1 MSSVEN
7 AKKSTQLTET
17 LMCGATRYH
26 NGIPGAIAKGISHLL
41 LASGVCFALSPEP
54 TMAQT
59 PTAPEAMSHI
69 LAQAPST
76 ANQLYVNPDRGS
88 DREGQ
93 GSLQSPYKT
102 ITHALRVAQA
112 NTTIILAPGT
122 YSAETGETFP
132 LQLKPNVTLSGLP
145 ERNGN
150 GVVIQ
155 GGGTYISRTVAA
167 QNVTMLGAEK
177 ATLTGVTIT
186 NPNRRGYGLW
196 IESTNPTIT
205 NNTFTGNT
213 QDGIFIA
220 GNCAPVI
227 RENNFVQN
235 GANGMTIHGTAK
247 PEVREN
253 SFERTGFG
261 INVVEQ
267 AAPVLVGNRIRF
279 NKDGLVVQGSAR
291 PVLRNNIIEGNER
304 DGIVAIAN
312 ASPDLGYSGQPGGNI
327 FRNNRQYDING
338 EAAKE
343 IISAFGNEMTANRTA
358 GRIDLAGV
366 VNPGTSPAPVAQT
379 PRPTPTRPTPTRPT
393 PAPLPNRPTS
403 GQASGADSFPR
414 PTQTPGQNPRPTGSS
429 TPSTQTPIPV
439 PTPEQPIN
447 IPVPPPRTSNVPPA
461 PSGSLPSPGNRGD
474 SLPVLLPVPN
484 GNAPI
489 GYGGSAS
496 QPVAA
501 NVNASG
507 DGPPVPANRIQ
518 VLGLRYRVTVDAPTA
533 REQNRVRSVVPEA
546 FRTIL
551 NGRTVMQVGVFNSA
565 ENANQ
570 IVDTLSRN
578 GIRAEIQELE

>member
-1 MSSVEN
+1 
-7 AKKSTQLTET
+7 
-17 LMCGATRYH
+17 MCGAIRYH
-26 NGIPGAIAKGISHLL
+26 YGIPGAIAKRIGHIL
-41 LASGVCFALSPEP
+41 LATGVCFALSPEQ

-59 PTAPEAMSHI
+59 PTAPQAMSNI
-69 LAQAPST
+69 LGQAPST
-76 ANQLYVNPDRGS
+76 ANQLYVNPERGS

-122 YSAETGETFP
+122 YSAETGEIFP
-132 LQLKPNVTLSGLP
+132 LELKPNVTLSGLP
-145 ERNGN
+145 ERNGS
-150 GVVIQ
+150 GVVIR

-167 QNVTMLGAEK
+167 QNVTILGAES

-196 IESTNPTIT
+196 IESTSPTIT
-205 NNTFTGNT
+205 KNTFTGNT
-213 QDGIFIA
+213 QDGIFVA
-220 GNCAPVI
+220 GNAAPVI

-235 GANGMTIHGTAK
+235 GANGMTIHGSAK

-291 PVLRNNIIEGNER
+291 PVLRNNLIEGSER

-338 EAAKE
+338 EAARE
-343 IISAFGNEMTANRTA
+343 IISAFGNEMASNRIA
-358 GRIDLAGV
+358 GRVDLAGV
-366 VNPGTSPAPVAQT
+366 RNPGAAPTPVALP
-379 PRPTPTRPTPTRPT
+379 PRPTPTRSTPTRPT
-393 PAPLPNRPTS
+393 PAPLPNRPNS
-403 GQASGADSFPR
+403 GQTSGADSFPR
-414 PTQTPGQNPRPTGSS
+414 PTQNPGQNPRPTESP

-447 IPVPPPRTSNVPPA
+447 IPVPPPRTSNTPPA
-461 PSGSLPSPGNRGD
+461 PSGSIPSPGNRGD
-474 SLPVLLPVPN
+474 TLPVLLPVPDP
-484 GNAPI
+484 NAPI
-489 GYGGSAS
+489 GNAGSSRS
-496 QPVAA
+496 QPVAV
-501 NVNASG
+501 NVNSPG
-507 DGPPVPANRIQ
+507 DGPPPPANRIQ

-533 REQNRVRSVVPEA
+533 REQNRVRAVVPEA

-551 NGRTVMQVGVFNSA
+551 NGRTVMQVGVFSSA

>member
-1 MSSVEN
+1 MIEIN
-7 AKKSTQLTET
+7 KTKKSKQL
-17 LMCGATRYH
+17 MKKTRVSIIGLCH
-26 NGIPGAIAKGISHLL
+26 QITPGIRTRIAPLL
-41 LASGVCFALSPEP
+41 LATTVWFALSPES

-59 PTAPEAMSHI
+59 PTARDPMSNS

-122 YSAETGETFP
+122 YSTETGETFP

-145 ERNGN
+145 DRNGN

-155 GGGTYISRTVAA
+155 GGGTYISRTVAG
-167 QNVTMLGAEK
+167 QNVTMIAAEK

-213 QDGIFIA
+213 QDGIFVA
-220 GNCAPVI
+220 GDCAPVI
-227 RENNFVQN
+227 RQNNFVQN

-261 INVVEQ
+261 INVVER
-267 AAPVLVGNRIRF
+267 AAPLLVGNRIRF

-291 PVLRNNIIEGNER
+291 PVLRNNIIEGSER

-312 ASPDLGYSGQPGGNI
+312 ALPDLGYSGQPGGNI

-343 IISAFGNEMTANRTA
+343 IISAFGNEMTGNRIA

-366 VNPGTSPAPVAQT
+366 VNPGNSPAPVAQT
-379 PRPTPTRPTPTRPT
+379 PRPTPT
-393 PAPLPNRPTS
+393 PLPNRPNP
-403 GQASGADSFPR
+403 GQTNPGQTAGADSFPR
-414 PTQTPGQNPRPTGSS
+414 PTPTPRPTPQPTGSS
-429 TPSTQTPIPV
+429 SPSTPTPIPV

-461 PSGSLPSPGNRGD
+461 PSGSIPRPGNRGD
-474 SLPVLLPVPN
+474 SLPVLLPVPDP
-484 GNAPI
+484 NAPI
-489 GYGGSAS
+489 GNAGSTS

-501 NVNASG
+501 SVRFPG
-507 DGPPVPANRIQ
+507 QQPPAPANRAPG
-518 VLGLRYRVTVDAPTA
+518 LSLRYRVTVDAPTA
-533 REQNRVRSVVPEA
+533 REQNRVRAVVPEA

-565 ENANQ
+565 ENANK

-578 GIRAEIQELE
+578 GIRAEIQEIE

>member
-1 MSSVEN
+1 
-7 AKKSTQLTET
+7 
-17 LMCGATRYH
+17 
-26 NGIPGAIAKGISHLL
+26 
-41 LASGVCFALSPEP
+41 
-54 TMAQT
+54 MAQT
-59 PTAPEAMSHI
+59 PNAPEAMSNI

-132 LQLKPNVTLSGLP
+132 LELKRNVTLSGLP

-155 GGGTYISRTVAA
+155 GGGSYISRTVAA
-167 QNVTMLGAEK
+167 QNVTMIAAEK

-196 IESTNPTIT
+196 IESTSPTIT

-213 QDGIFIA
+213 QDGIFVA
-220 GNCAPVI
+220 GNAAPVI

-291 PVLRNNIIEGNER
+291 PVLRNNIIEGSER

-312 ASPDLGYSGQPGGNI
+312 ALPDLGSSGQPGGNI

-343 IISAFGNEMTANRTA
+343 IISAFGNEMTGNRTA

-366 VNPGTSPAPVAQT
+366 VNPANSPRPVAQT
-379 PRPTPTRPTPTRPT
+379 PRPTQTRPTPTRPT

-403 GQASGADSFPR
+403 GQTSGADSFPR

-429 TPSTQTPIPV
+429 APSTQTPIPV
-439 PTPEQPIN
+439 PTSEQPIN

-461 PSGSLPSPGNRGD
+461 PSGSIPSPGNRGD

-489 GYGGSAS
+489 GNAGSAS
-496 QPVAA
+496 QPVAS
-501 NVNASG
+501 NVNPPG
-507 DGPPVPANRIQ
+507 EGPPVPANRIQ
-518 VLGLRYRVTVDAPTA
+518 ILGLRYRVTVDAPTA

-570 IVDTLSRN
+570 IVDTLNRN
-578 GIRAEIQELE
+578 GIQAVIQELE